1 MTLRQTIIADL
12 KRDEGFRQRPYVC
25 SAGKLTIGYGRN
37 LDSKGISKEEAGI
50 LLINDI
56 TDAEMDLYK
65 VLPDAELFSDNR
77 YRVLV
82 NMVFNLGLDG
92 FLTFKKMLK
101 AIKEKDF
108 NRAANE
114 MRDSKW
120 HKQVGERAERLEDLM
135 RND

>member
-1 MTLRQTIIADL
+1 MTLRQQLIDDL
-12 KRDEGFRQRPYVC
+12 KRDEGFRHFPYEC

-37 LDSKGISKEEAGI
+37 LDAKGISKEEAEI

-56 TDAEMDLYK
+56 TDAEMELYK
-65 VLPDAELFSDNR
+65 VLPDAKLFSDNR

-108 NRAANE
+108 DRTADE
-114 MRDSKW
+114 MLNSKW
-120 HKQVGERAERLEDLM
+120 HEQLPDRVDRLEKLM